1 MFECVL
7 KCLIAWP
14 ANANQLTLK
23 PIKLSNVAKFP
34 LMSQRFLGPIAVL
47 LVCFLSPFFSYA
59 QYHKHDLRFTRL
71 TDEIGFFNTG
81 INDILE
87 DRKGFVWV
95 ASWSGLARHDGYKV
109 ELFRQQPGNVN
120 GLKSSKITT
129 LFEDSKGN
137 LWIGSSYTGFY
148 RFDREREAFEQ
159 YANDPN
165 DMNSL
170 SNNNVSS
177 IIEDEAGMLWIG
189 TEQGLNRFDPTT
201 KQFLHYKHDPSDR
214 RSLSHNFV
222 YSIAQT
228 ADGSLWVGTE
238 EGLNRLV
245 EKDGKEYFV
254 QYDLAPPSLSND
266 IYLAHNFIYR
276 LIPSEYHPNTIWA
289 CTSVGLKKI
298 QFSEDFQ
305 EGIETTI
312 YDNNIDSS
320 SGLSHPHVRDLLE
333 ESAESIWIAT
343 MNGLNNLNLKTGANR
358 QFWAQPNTPDQLS
371 SNLIHCISSDRLG
384 NIWLGLDKGV
394 NRINLAESG
403 FYGVYLQSSEQANNG
418 SVSSLVRN
426 EAKDGLWV
434 STKGEGLFY
443 LPLLRG
449 KEEYQIA
456 QNYRF
461 SAQKMGE
468 LSDFISE
475 LLIDQQGWLW
485 VATDGAGVFK
495 IKENAIG
502 TTGRWLTNFEQFTK
516 SDYLRD
522 DYVQSILE
530 TQDGNIWIGYWDQSL
545 TKYSPTEGTF
555 KHFDTSKDLSINFK
569 EYPIVHLAEEVKDD
583 HTFLWVGTRGDGVYK
598 LRYQAENEELELIEH
613 FNYSD
618 AREGSISN
626 NFINDL
632 FIDSQGKIWIGTDSG
647 LNLLKSD
654 TDQFSVFFEE
664 HGLQN
669 NTIQSILEDE
679 SGKIWVSTHK
689 GVSSLAFTKEG
700 LEVKNYDR
708 TNGLLDNYFNDESAI
723 LTPDGSLV
731 YGGVNGI
738 SIIEPSH
745 IFADTYAP
753 KISISRLFLSN
764 QSVPIGP
771 MKDGRT
777 ILEKSISET
786 SHLVL
791 RHSDNMLS
799 FEYTG
804 LYFGASSSLSY
815 AYKLDGFDT
824 DWVYKD
830 AASRTAHYTNLPH
843 GNYTFLVKVAS
854 KEGIWSEPAQIEVTI
869 TPPFWLTWW
878 AYILYVL
885 LFAGLAYTVY
895 RTIKLRSDLQHS
907 LLLER
912 LESDKLKE
920 INQLKLQF
928 FTNISHELR
937 TPLTLIISPLEDLL
951 EGSFE
956 NAERHRLFTRMHF
969 NANRLLSMINQ
980 LLDIRKSEAGLLKL
994 RVTQGNIVI
1003 FVREIWDSFRNLAT
1017 QRKIDFNFHTEEQ
1030 EILAWFDYD
1039 QLEKVLFNLL
1049 SNAFKF
1055 TQDGGRISI
1064 NITQEHANEE
1074 ICIKVEDEGIGIPE
1088 NQVENIFDRFYQVE
1102 QSRKWARKSGTGIGL
1117 SLAKT
1122 IIEKHNGRITV
1133 QSKEEVGTAFF
1144 IFLKTGSTHFA
1155 PAEILSGSA
1164 SDELASTFVVSDM
1177 GSAEAS
1183 IEPVEVIENEVDF
1196 DDEFPTIL
1204 IVEDNADIRSYLR
1217 SNLQADYNII
1227 EAADGIEGMN
1237 LALANPPTLIL
1248 ADIAMPKMDGIEL
1261 CSAIKTNPI
1270 TSHIPFVLL
1279 TARTS
1284 LVFKIESLT
1293 YGADDY
1299 ITKPFNMRL
1308 LSARIKNL
1316 IDGRKALR
1324 QRYSKSIDLHPSEIS
1339 VNSLDDE
1346 LISQLKKV
1354 IEDHIDDG
1362 DFSVDQL
1369 ASSLNMSRMQL
1380 YRKLKAII
1388 GKSPIQL
1395 IRGFRLQR
1403 AAQLLKTGQYN
1414 VADVTYMVGYVDLR
1428 SFRKQFK
1435 KEFGVSP
1442 SSYPEDDDSNDLD

>member
-1 MFECVL
+1 MKPL
-7 KCLIAWP
+7 KFKP
-14 ANANQLTLK
+14 LK
-23 PIKLSNVAKFP
+23 FSNVAKFP
-34 LMSQRFLGPIAVL
+34 LMLLRFFWSIAVP
-47 LVCFLSPFFSYA
+47 LVFCLSPYFSYA

-71 TDEIGFFNTG
+71 TDEIGFSNTG

-87 DRKGFVWV
+87 DQKGFIWF

-109 ELFRQQPGNVN
+109 ELFRQEPGNVN

-159 YANDPN
+159 YANDPK

-177 IIEDEAGMLWIG
+177 IIEDDAGMLWIG

-201 KQFLHYKHDPSDR
+201 KQFLHYKHDPSDS

-222 YSIAQT
+222 YSIGQT

-254 QYDLAPPSLSND
+254 QYDLAPPSVSND

-276 LIPSEYHPNTIWA
+276 LIPSKYHPNTIWA
-289 CTSVGLKKI
+289 CTSVGVKKI

-305 EGIETTI
+305 EGIERTI
-312 YDNNIDSS
+312 YDYNAASP
-320 SGLSHPHVRDLLE
+320 SGLSHAHVRDLLE

-343 MNGLNNLNLKTGANR
+343 MSGLNNLNLETGVNR
-358 QFWAQPNTPDQLS
+358 QIWAQPNIPDQLS

-403 FYGVYLQSSEQANNG
+403 FYGIYLQSSEQANG
-418 SVSSLVRN
+418 SVSSLVKN
-426 EAKDGLWV
+426 AAGNGLWV
-434 STKGEGLFY
+434 SSKGEGLFY
-443 LPLLRG
+443 LPLSSG
-449 KEEYQIA
+449 QEQYPIA

-468 LSDFISE
+468 LSDFISG
-475 LLIDQQGWLW
+475 LLLDKQGWLW
-485 VATDGAGVFK
+485 VATDGAGIFK
-495 IKENAIG
+495 IKENTIG
-502 TTGRWLTNFEQFTK
+502 AAGRWLTNFEQFTK
-516 SDYLRD
+516 SDYLSD
-522 DYVQSILE
+522 DYVQSLLQ
-530 TQDGNIWIGYWDQSL
+530 TQDGNIWLGYWDKGF
-545 TKYSPTEGTF
+545 TKYSPTEDTF
-555 KHFDTSKDLSINFK
+555 KHFYTSKDLSINFQ
-569 EYPIVHLAEEVKDD
+569 EFPIVHLAEEIKGD
-583 HTFLWVGTRGDGVYK
+583 HTFLWAGTRGDGLYK
-598 LRYQAENEELELIEH
+598 LRYQAETEELELVGH
-613 FNYSD
+613 FKYND

-632 FIDSQGKIWIGTDSG
+632 FIDSQRRLWVGTDSG
-647 LNLLKSD
+647 LNLLDEK
-654 TDQFSVFFEE
+654 TGQFSIFFEE
-664 HGLQN
+664 HGLHN

-679 SGKIWVSTHK
+679 DGKIWVSTHQ
-689 GVSSLAFTKEG
+689 GISSLSFTKEG
-700 LEVKNYDR
+700 LDVKNYDR
-708 TNGLLDNYFNDESAI
+708 TNGLLDNYFNDEAAI
-723 LTPDGSLV
+723 LTTDGSLV

-738 SIIEPSH
+738 SVIQPSQ
-745 IFADTYAP
+745 ILADTYAP
-753 KISISRLFLSN
+753 KISISKLYLSN
-764 QSVPIGP
+764 QFVPIGP
-771 MKDGRT
+771 RSDGRT

-786 SHLVL
+786 NHLVL
-791 RHSDNMLS
+791 RYNDNVLS

-804 LYFGASSSLSY
+804 LYFGASSSLTY
-815 AYKLDGFDT
+815 AYMLAGFDT

-830 AASRTAHYTNLPH
+830 ASSRIAHYTNLPH
-843 GNYTFLVKVAS
+843 GDYTFLVKVAN
-854 KEGIWSEPAQIEVTI
+854 KEGIWSEPARIDVTI
-869 TPPFWLTWW
+869 KPPFWLTWW
-878 AYILYVL
+878 AYVLYAL
-885 LFAGLAYTVY
+885 LLAGFAYTVY
-895 RTIKLRSDLQHS
+895 RIVKLRSDLQHS

-937 TPLTLIISPLEDLL
+937 TPLTLIISPLEGLL
-951 EGSFE
+951 EDSFE
-956 NAERHRLFTRMHF
+956 DADRHRLFTRMHF

-994 RVTQGNIVI
+994 RVTQGNLVA
-1003 FVREIWDSFRNLAT
+1003 FSREIWDSFRNLAT
-1017 QRKIDFNFHTEEQ
+1017 QRKIDFNFYTEEQ
-1030 EILAWFDYD
+1030 KIPAWFDFD
-1039 QLEKVLFNLL
+1039 QLEKVIFNLL

-1055 TQDGGRISI
+1055 TQDGGSISVK
-1064 NITQEHANEE
+1064 ITQETAQEE
-1074 ICIKVEDEGIGIPE
+1074 ILITVEDEGIGIP
-1088 NQVENIFDRFYQVE
+1088 QDQIENIFDRFYQVE

-1122 IIEKHNGRITV
+1122 IVEKHHGRIAV
-1133 QSKEEVGTAFF
+1133 QSKEDVGTAFF
-1144 IFLKTGSTHFA
+1144 IFLKTGKTHFTA
-1155 PAEILSGSA
+1155 TEVLSESTTEELTTDFVLSNEGSTEIYLEPIAEIEE
-1164 SDELASTFVVSDM
+1164 DT
-1177 GSAEAS
+1177 
-1183 IEPVEVIENEVDF
+1183 DF
-1196 DDEFPTIL
+1196 DDEHPTLL

-1217 SNLQADYNII
+1217 SNLQMDYNIM
-1227 EAADGIEGMN
+1227 EAADGEEGMR

-1248 ADIAMPKMDGIEL
+1248 ADIAMPKMDGIEM
-1261 CSAIKTNPI
+1261 CAAIKSNPI

-1284 LVFKIESLT
+1284 LVFKIDSLS

-1316 IDGRKALR
+1316 INTRKALQ
-1324 QRYSKSIDLHPSEIS
+1324 QRYAKKIGLLPSEIT

-1346 LISQLKKV
+1346 LINQLKKV

-1369 ASSLNMSRMQL
+1369 ASCLNMSRMQL

-1388 GKSPIQL
+1388 GKSPIEL

-1442 SSYPEDDDSNDLD
+1442 SSYPENDETDDLD

>member
-1 MFECVL
+1 
-7 KCLIAWP
+7 
-14 ANANQLTLK
+14 
-23 PIKLSNVAKFP
+23 
-34 LMSQRFLGPIAVL
+34 MSQRFFGPIAGL
-47 LVCFLSPFFSYA
+47 FICFLLPCSCYA

-71 TDEIGFFNTG
+71 TDEIGFSNTG

-87 DRKGFVWV
+87 DKKGFVWF
-95 ASWSGLARHDGYKV
+95 ASWSGLARHDGYEV
-109 ELFRQQPGNVN
+109 ELFQQQPGNVN

-159 YANDPN
+159 YANDPK

-177 IIEDEAGMLWIG
+177 IIEDQAGMLWIG
-189 TEQGLNRFDPTT
+189 TEQGLNRFDPIT
-201 KQFLHYKHDPSDR
+201 KQFLHYKHDPSDS

-254 QYDLAPPSLSND
+254 QYELAPPSLSND

-276 LIPSEYHPNTIWA
+276 LVPSKYHPNTVWA

-298 QFSEDFQ
+298 EFSEDFQ
-305 EGIETTI
+305 QGIETTI
-312 YDNNIDSS
+312 YDNKAGSP
-320 SGLSHPHVRDLLE
+320 SGLSHPHIRDLLE
-333 ESAESIWIAT
+333 ESAESIWVAT
-343 MNGLNNLNLKTGANR
+343 MNGLNNLNLKTGSNR

-418 SVSSLVRN
+418 SVSSLVKN
-426 EAKDGLWV
+426 AAKDGLWV
-434 STKGEGLFY
+434 SSKGEGLFY
-443 LPLLRG
+443 LPLSSG
-449 KEEYQIA
+449 EEQYQVA

-475 LLIDQQGWLW
+475 LLLDQQGWLW
-485 VATDGAGVFK
+485 VATDGAGIFK
-495 IKENAIG
+495 IKESTIG
-502 TTGRWLTNFEQFTK
+502 TTGRWLTSFEQFTK

-545 TKYSPTEGTF
+545 TRYSPTENTF
-555 KHFDTSKDLSINFK
+555 KHFDTSKGLSINFK
-569 EYPIVHLAEEVKDD
+569 EYPIVHLAEEIKGDQA
-583 HTFLWVGTRGDGVYK
+583 FLWVGTRGDGAYK
-598 LRYQAENEELELIEH
+598 LRYQAEREELELVEH
-613 FNYSD
+613 FKYSD
-618 AREGSISN
+618 TGKGSISN

-632 FIDSQGKIWIGTDSG
+632 FVDSQGRIWIGTDSG
-647 LNLLKSD
+647 LNLLEEE
-654 TDQFSVFFEE
+654 TGQFSVFFEE

-669 NTIQSILEDE
+669 NTIQSILEAED
-679 SGKIWVSTHK
+679 GKIWVSTHQ
-689 GVSSLAFTKEG
+689 GVSSLTLTNEG
-700 LEVKNYDR
+700 LDVKNYDR

-723 LTPDGSLV
+723 LTPDGYLV

-738 SIIEPSH
+738 SIIEPNH
-745 IFADTYAP
+745 IIADTYAP

-804 LYFGASSSLSY
+804 LYFGTSSSLTY
-815 AYKLDGFDT
+815 AYMLAGFDT

-830 AASRTAHYTNLPH
+830 ASSRVAHYTNLPH
-843 GNYTFLVKVAS
+843 GEYTFLIKVAN
-854 KEGIWSEPAQIEVTI
+854 KEGVWSEPARIEVTI
-869 TPPFWLTWW
+869 KPPFWLTWW
-878 AYILYVL
+878 AYALYVL
-885 LFAGLAYTVY
+885 LFSGLAYTVY

-956 NAERHRLFTRMHF
+956 NPERHRLFTRMHF

-994 RVTQGNIVI
+994 RVAQGNMVVFI
-1003 FVREIWDSFRNLAT
+1003 REIWDSFRNLAT
-1017 QRKIDFNFHTEEQ
+1017 QRRIDFDFHTEEQ
-1030 EILAWFDYD
+1030 EIPAWFDFD
-1039 QLEKVLFNLL
+1039 QLEKVIFNLL

-1064 NITQEHANEE
+1064 EITQEEASEE
-1074 ICIKVEDEGIGIPE
+1074 ILITVKDEGIGIPKD
-1088 NQVENIFDRFYQVE
+1088 QVENIFDRFYQVE

-1122 IIEKHNGRITV
+1122 IIEKHHGRITV
-1133 QSKEEVGTAFF
+1133 HSKEEVGTTFN
-1144 IFLKTGSTHFA
+1144 IFLKTGSAHFD
-1155 PAEILSGSA
+1155 PAEILSDHA
-1164 SDELASTFVVSDM
+1164 PEELITDFVVS
-1177 GSAEAS
+1177 GEANSGALIEHVAE
-1183 IEPVEVIENEVDF
+1183 IEEEDIIF
-1196 DDEFPTIL
+1196 DDEHPTLL

-1217 SNLQADYNII
+1217 SNLQVDYNIM

-1261 CSAIKTNPI
+1261 CAAIKTNPI

-1324 QRYSKSIDLHPSEIS
+1324 QRYAKSIDLHPSEIS
-1339 VNSLDDE
+1339 ANSLDDE

-1354 IEDHIDDG
+1354 IEEHIDDG

-1403 AAQLLKTGQYN
+1403 AAQLLKTGHYN